1 MPDFKF
7 DLETFV
13 RAYMDLKKE
22 WQDGSRACYEFWDS
36 VTRAMND
43 KDSNVSVHK
52 ALGNYKDIKSGTV
65 KNVLKYMD
73 DVKGKPEARDVTN
86 TIRFVAEQVFFP
98 KQNGNGWGSVEYY
111 DNTTYMQMFLNR
123 MKSFKDKQLV
133 YDVLKHFQS
142 FSGYYQ
148 KPAEAVYNNSV
159 KNPAKAGVYKDIA
172 TMLANNENATLDDI
186 AEMIYFV
193 ETPDEALKIINDVFA
208 RTDEE
213 LDKELSKDVPG
224 TDRVRNILAQPSS
237 VVHMVLNLK
246 QLNPSLQKILNVRD
260 ESNDKFFNQLR
271 QWSQMANNKY
281 DFNKVIGSGDAQ
293 YVTNYENTLEQENID
308 LLKENDVLTK
318 QNSTLEKSRD
328 QFRDNFDREKLLNKK
343 MEQRYNDERAAR
355 LSVEKMLQKA
365 LEVIDAY
372 EKGEADVDKAGVFNK
387 GAAKVKMKKQVE
399 DAQDELK
406 RAKAE
411 EAKRVAALVARQREA
426 GDAISI

>member
-22 WQDGSRACYEFWDS
+22 WQNGSRACYEFWDS
-36 VTRAMND
+36 VTRAMNNN
-43 KDSNVSVHK
+43 DSNVSVNK
-52 ALGNYKDIKSGTV
+52 VLGDYRDIKSGTV

-86 TIRFVAEQVFFP
+86 TIQFVAEQVFFP
-98 KQNGNGWGSVEYY
+98 KQNRKSFDDNLYY

-133 YDVLKHFQS
+133 YDVLKQFQS

-148 KPAEAVYNNSV
+148 KPAEEVYNNSV

-172 TMLANNENATLDDI
+172 TMLANNENATLEDI

-208 RTDEE
+208 RTDEI

-224 TDRVRNILAQPSS
+224 TERVRDILAQPSS
-237 VVHMVLNLK
+237 VVNKVLNLN

-260 ESNDKFFNQLR
+260 GSNDEFFNQLK

-308 LLKENDVLTK
+308 LTNQNEELKKEK
-318 QNSTLEKSRD
+318 GALEQSRN

-355 LSVEKMLQKA
+355 ISVEKMLQKA
-365 LEVIDAY
+365 LDVIAAY
-372 EKGEADVDKAGVFNK
+372 ERGNQEIDKAGVFNK
-387 GAAKVKMKKQVE
+387 AAAKVKMKEEVE
-399 DAQDELK
+399 NAKDELK
-406 RAKAE
+406 RAEAE
-411 EAKRVAALVARQREA
+411 EKKRMAELVARQKAMGE
-426 GDAISI
+426 AISI

>member
-22 WQDGSRACYEFWDS
+22 WQTGSRACYGFWDS
-36 VTRAMND
+36 VTRAMNN

-52 ALGNYKDIKSGTV
+52 ALGDYKDIKSGTV

-86 TIRFVAEQVFFP
+86 TIQFVVEQVFFP

-133 YDVLKHFQS
+133 YDVLKDFQG

-148 KPAEAVYNNSV
+148 KPADAVYNNSV

-172 TMLANNENATLDDI
+172 TMLANNENATLYDI

-213 LDKELSKDVPG
+213 LDKELNKDVPG
-224 TDRVRNILAQPSS
+224 TDRVRNILAQPSY
-237 VVHMVLNLK
+237 VVHEVLNLN

-260 ESNDKFFNQLR
+260 GSNDEFFNQLR
-271 QWSQMANNKY
+271 QWSQMVNNKY

-308 LLKENDVLTK
+308 LLKENDGLKK

-328 QFRDNFDREKLLNKK
+328 QFRDNYDREKLLNKK

-365 LEVIDAY
+365 LEVIAAY

-387 GAAKVKMKKQVE
+387 GAAKIKMKKQVE

-406 RAKAE
+406 RAEAE
-411 EAKRVAALVARQREA
+411 EKRRVAELVARQKEA

>member
-22 WQDGSRACYEFWDS
+22 WEDGARACYKFWDS

-43 KDSNVSVHK
+43 KDSNVSVQK
-52 ALGNYKDIKSGTV
+52 ALGDYKDIKSGTV
-65 KNVLKYMD
+65 QNVLKYMD

-86 TIRFVAEQVFFP
+86 TIQFVAEQVFFP
-98 KQNGNGWGSVEYY
+98 KQDRKSFDDNPYY

-148 KPAEAVYNNSV
+148 RPAEEVYNNSV
-159 KNPAKAGVYKDIA
+159 KNSAKAGVYKDIA

-186 AEMIYFV
+186 VEMIYFV
-193 ETPDEALKIINDVFA
+193 ETPDEALNIINDVFA
-208 RTDEE
+208 RTDKI
-213 LDKELSKDVPG
+213 LDEELSKDVPG
-224 TDRVRNILAQPSS
+224 TNRVKDILAQPSS
-237 VVHMVLNLK
+237 VVNKVLDLN

-260 ESNDKFFNQLR
+260 GSNDEFFNQLK

-293 YVTNYENTLEQENID
+293 YVANYENTLEQENID
-308 LLKENDVLTK
+308 LINQNEELKKEK
-318 QNSTLEKSRD
+318 GALEKSRD
-328 QFRDNFDREKLLNKK
+328 QFRDNYDREKLLNKK
-343 MEQRYNDERAAR
+343 MEQRYNDEHAAR

-365 LEVIDAY
+365 LDVIAAY
-372 EKGEADVDKAGVFNK
+372 ERGNQEIDKAGVFNK
-387 GAAKVKMKKQVE
+387 AAAKVKMKEEVE
-399 DAQDELK
+399 KANDELK
-406 RAKAE
+406 RAEAE
-411 EAKRVAALVARQREA
+411 EKRRMAELVARQREA

>member
-22 WQDGSRACYEFWDS
+22 WQNGSRACYEFWDS
-36 VTRAMND
+36 VTHAMNN
-43 KDSNVSVHK
+43 KDSNVSVQK
-52 ALGNYKDIKSGTV
+52 VLGDYRDIKSGTV

-86 TIRFVAEQVFFP
+86 TIQFVAEQVFFP
-98 KQNGNGWGSVEYY
+98 KQDRKSFDDNLYY

-133 YDVLKHFQS
+133 YDVLKQFQS

-148 KPAEAVYNNSV
+148 KPAEEVYNNSV

-172 TMLANNENATLDDI
+172 TMLANNENATLEDI

-208 RTDEE
+208 RTDEI

-224 TDRVRNILAQPSS
+224 TERVRDILAQPSS
-237 VVHMVLNLK
+237 VVNKVLNLN

-260 ESNDKFFNQLR
+260 GSNDEFFNQLK

-293 YVTNYENTLEQENID
+293 YVINYENTLEQENID
-308 LLKENDVLTK
+308 LTNQNEELKKEK
-318 QNSTLEKSRD
+318 GALEQSRN

-355 LSVEKMLQKA
+355 ISVEKMLQKA
-365 LEVIDAY
+365 LDVIAAY
-372 EKGEADVDKAGVFNK
+372 ERGNQEIDKAGVFNK
-387 GAAKVKMKKQVE
+387 AAAKVKMKEEVE
-399 DAQDELK
+399 NAKDELK
-406 RAKAE
+406 RAEAE
-411 EAKRVAALVARQREA
+411 EKRRMAELVARQREA

>member
-22 WQDGSRACYEFWDS
+22 WQNGSRACYEFWDS
-36 VTRAMND
+36 VTHAMNN
-43 KDSNVSVHK
+43 KDSNVSVQK
-52 ALGNYKDIKSGTV
+52 VLGDYRDIKSGTV

-86 TIRFVAEQVFFP
+86 TIQFVAEQVFFP
-98 KQNGNGWGSVEYY
+98 KQDRKSFDDNLYY

-133 YDVLKHFQS
+133 YDVLKQFQS

-148 KPAEAVYNNSV
+148 KPAEEVYNNSV

-208 RTDEE
+208 RTDEI

-224 TDRVRNILAQPSS
+224 TERVRDILAQPSS
-237 VVHMVLNLK
+237 VVNKVLNLN

-260 ESNDKFFNQLR
+260 GSNDEFFNQLK
-271 QWSQMANNKY
+271 QWSQMANDKY

-308 LLKENDVLTK
+308 LTNQNEELKKEK
-318 QNSTLEKSRD
+318 GALEQSRN

-355 LSVEKMLQKA
+355 ISVEKMLQKA
-365 LEVIDAY
+365 LDVIAAY
-372 EKGEADVDKAGVFNK
+372 ERGNQEIDKAGVFNK
-387 GAAKVKMKKQVE
+387 AAAKVKMKEEVE
-399 DAQDELK
+399 NAKDELK
-406 RAKAE
+406 RAEAE
-411 EAKRVAALVARQREA
+411 EKKRMAELVARQKAMGE
-426 GDAISI
+426 AISI